1 MIAHRIIALR
11 KKQGWS
17 QAQLARKLHIS
28 ASAEGNYEQG
38 RRLPNVE
45 TLILMAQLFNVSL
58 DYLITGMEYNSAE
71 AHHAPYPMP
80 NDCPCSS
87 CFWKSCK

>member
-17 QAQLARKLHIS
+17 QTQLAEKLYIT

-45 TLILMAQLFNVSL
+45 TLVLMAQLFDVSL
-58 DYLITGMEYNSAE
+58 DYLITGQEHIQKSTAANASSL
-71 AHHAPYPMP
+71 
-80 NDCPCSS
+80 DCPCST
-87 CFWKSCK
+87 CFWKSFN